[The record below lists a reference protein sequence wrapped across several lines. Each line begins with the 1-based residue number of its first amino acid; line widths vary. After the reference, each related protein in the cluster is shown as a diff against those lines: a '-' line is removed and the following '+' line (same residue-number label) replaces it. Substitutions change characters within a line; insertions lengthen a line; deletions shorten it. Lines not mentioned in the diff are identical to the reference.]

1 MKACNT
7 TKRLCHKSNVYNIL
21 SHNISQ
27 NSTLNIIT
35 KVLFLM
41 LLPPFLWHSTF
52 CMEKNITSR
61 SYSSFSFNSSLVN
74 GSKPPESTLQ
84 GLGWEEEK
92 VIITKSSNNDINI
105 YFDYD
110 AYGDFIVNTFS
121 PLQNGMLAG
130 RSIIDENFQDRVY
143 FVESRYSDFM
153 YKRLIQY
160 TKEQKYKVFHKINR
174 EYRENNTYLFAIVK
188 IYWDVSYIIYC
199 TDANSRGYGSLFS
212 GSEAIKIEIL
222 SCGSNIKN
230 MKRMF
235 LNCCNLTELDLKKL
249 NTRQVTNMSYM
260 FAHGTS
266 LESLDLSNFDTAQ
279 VTDMKEM
286 FNNCANVKSLNLS
299 SFNTS
304 NVTDMHGMFKN
315 CYFLQNLD
323 LSSFNTS
330 NVTDMHGMFK
340 HCYSLQNLDLTN
352 FNTSKVTL
360 MTDMFWKCES
370 VQMVDV
376 SGFNTDLVTSMWDM
390 FYKCTSLTNLDL
402 SNFNT
407 HNVRN
412 MSFMFADCSSLI
424 DLNLSNFDT
433 SNVTN
438 MGCMFYNCSSIKK
451 LNLSNLTIKQ
461 GTNIDNMFKNCFECN
476 ATLICKYSTVLHML
490 DEHAKYV
497 FTCANKGPSE

>member
-1 MKACNT
+1 
-7 TKRLCHKSNVYNIL
+7 
-21 SHNISQ
+21 
-27 NSTLNIIT
+27 
-35 KVLFLM
+35 M

-260 FAHGTS
+260 FSNCSG
-266 LESLDLSNFDTAQ
+266 LLQLD
-279 VTDMKEM
+279 V
-286 FNNCANVKSLNLS
+286 S
-299 SFNTS
+299 SFNTQ
-304 NVTDMHGMFKN
+304 NVKNVSYMFS
-315 CYFLQNLD
+315 C
-323 LSSFNTS
+323 
-330 NVTDMHGMFK
+330 
-340 HCYSLQNLDLTN
+340 CISL
-352 FNTSKVTL
+352 
-360 MTDMFWKCES
+360 
-370 VQMVDV
+370 
-376 SGFNTDLVTSMWDM
+376 
-390 FYKCTSLTNLDL
+390 TSLIFPNCDK
-402 SNFNT
+402 NT
-407 HNVRN
+407 IAN
-412 MSFMFADCSSLI
+412 MSNMFA
-424 DLNLSNFDT
+424 
-433 SNVTN
+433 
-438 MGCMFYNCSSIKK
+438 CM
-451 LNLSNLTIKQ
+451 
-461 GTNIDNMFKNCFECN
+461 
-476 ATLICKYSTVLHML
+476 
-490 DEHAKYV
+490 
-497 FTCANKGPSE
+497 